1 MTQHTITV
9 RPATPAD
16 ADTLTQFNIAMAHET
31 EEITLDPATVRSGVD
46 QVLRNTAHGFYLVAE
61 HAGEV
66 VGSLLVTFEW
76 SDWRNGTLWWIQSVY
91 VASAWRRNGVLRRL
105 YQVVHAEATETPE
118 VCGLRLY
125 VEKDNHVAMATY
137 RHLGMSQTNY
147 LVYET
152 EF

>member
-1 MTQHTITV
+1 
-9 RPATPAD
+9 
-16 ADTLTQFNIAMAHET
+16 
-31 EEITLDPATVRSGVD
+31 
-46 QVLRNTAHGFYLVAE
+46 
-61 HAGEV
+61 
-66 VGSLLVTFEW
+66 
-76 SDWRNGTLWWIQSVY
+76 LWWIQSVY